1 MTKTLIYDDYDEN
14 VEYEYDGDVGGE
26 GHCVH
31 CEKLPS
37 VEAQVSTGYNHIM
50 MVMMVLMVMMMMMMM
65 VMMMTHNVF
74 FRHIGW
80 SAERYE

>member
-37 VEAQVSTGYNHIM
+37 VEAQVSPGYNHMMTMMMMIM
-50 MVMMVLMVMMMMMMM
+50 MMMNFMMMM
-65 VMMMTHNVF
+65 VMTNNVF

>member
-1 MTKTLIYDDYDEN
+1 MKTLIRDDYDDIDD
-14 VEYEYDGDVGGE
+14 EYDVDVGAE

-37 VEAQVSTGYNHIM
+37 VEAQVSTGYNHMMTMMMMIM
-50 MVMMVLMVMMMMMMM
+50 MMMNLMMMM
-65 VMMMTHNVF
+65 VMTNNVF

>member
-1 MTKTLIYDDYDEN
+1 MKTLIYDEYDYIDD
-14 VEYEYDGDVGGE
+14 EYDGDVGAE

-37 VEAQVSTGYNHIM
+37 VEAQVSPGYNHMMTMMMIM
-50 MVMMVLMVMMMMMMM
+50 MMMNLMMMM
-65 VMMMTHNVF
+65 VMTNNVF